1 MWRAWGITLLLLS
14 PQDLGPRV
22 VAPDHEFAFCPPSGW
37 IRHVGAGPTLVKYTQ
52 PGDLKLP
59 AELLVT
65 HLHSSNPT
73 PLLGFRTQAKD
84 NIKEKY
90 PGSKVLEEK
99 ELKVA
104 GREAF
109 RIVFSHNDF
118 ILFKTVVHRT
128 NLEYYLL
135 DAVYPP
141 DQAEKIRPVV
151 ESSIATFEINPLP
164 MSAEERASDGRTMAV
179 IKAAKM
185 DPALLGE
192 RWFSIHL
199 QSKKVGHMRFK
210 MTESEGM
217 YAFETEVRNDFG
229 EGNTDTTI
237 VRGSYSPDGRV
248 QKVETE
254 ETKVNPKQK
263 WVFRANAGLQGG
275 QAKISRDINGIK
287 EERSFAVEEGVL
299 LSDIAECMRST
310 LVGAGRGT
318 YLLKSLSAYSE
329 EWNIEIIDVGGPETL
344 DVDGRSTNC
353 VLVQA
358 YIDRRKNMT
367 YYYSRERTVLRVG
380 GPKEQ
385 FSIRASTKEEAQK

>member
-1 MWRAWGITLLLLS
+1 
-14 PQDLGPRV
+14 
-22 VAPDHEFAFCPPSGW
+22 
-37 IRHVGAGPTLVKYTQ
+37 VGAGPTLVKFTQ

-65 HLHSSNPT
+65 HLHSTNPT
-73 PLLGFRTQAKD
+73 PLESFRRQAKD

-90 PGSKVLEEK
+90 PGSKILEEK
-99 ELKVA
+99 DLSIA
-104 GREAF
+104 GKQSF
-109 RIVFSHNDF
+109 RIVFTHNDF
-118 ILFKTVVHRT
+118 VLFKTVIHRT

-135 DAVYPP
+135 DALYPP
-141 DQAEKIRPVV
+141 DQAEKIRPLV

-185 DPALLGE
+185 EPALLGE
-192 RWFSIHL
+192 RWYAIHL
-199 QSKKVGHMRFK
+199 SGKKVGYMRFK
-210 MTESEGM
+210 LAESEGM
-217 YAFETEVRNDFG
+217 YAFDLEVRNDFG

-237 VRGSYSPDGRV
+237 VRGSYSPDGGV

-263 WVFRANAGLQGG
+263 WVFRANAVLQSG
-275 QAKISRDINGIK
+275 QAKMSRDINGIK

-299 LSDIAECMRST
+299 ISDIAECMRST
-310 LVGAGRGT
+310 LVGAGKGT
-318 YLLKSLSAYSE
+318 YLIKTLSPYSE

-344 DVDGRSTNC
+344 DVDGRTRNC
-353 VLVQA
+353 ILVQA
-358 YIDRRKNMT
+358 YIGRRKNMT
-367 YYYSRERTVLRVG
+367 YYYAPDRTVLRVG
-380 GPKEQ
+380 GPKEL

>member
-14 PQDLGPRV
+14 AQDLGSRV
-22 VAPDHEFAFCPPSGW
+22 TAPDHEFAFRPPSGW
-37 IRHVGAGPTLVKYTQ
+37 VRHVGAGPTLVKFTQ

-59 AELLVT
+59 AELMIT

-73 PLLGFRTQAKD
+73 PLESFRRQAKD

-90 PGSKVLEEK
+90 PGSKILEEK
-99 ELKVA
+99 DLSVA
-104 GREAF
+104 GKQSF
-109 RIVFSHNDF
+109 RIIFTHNEF
-118 ILFKTVVHRT
+118 VLFKTVVHRT

-135 DAVYPP
+135 DAIYPP
-141 DQAEKIRPVV
+141 DQAEKLRPVV

-164 MSAEERASDGRTMAV
+164 MSAEEKASDGRTMAV

-185 DPALLGE
+185 EPALLGE
-192 RWFSIHL
+192 RWFTIHL
-199 QSKKVGHMRFK
+199 SGKKVGHMRFK
-210 MTESEGM
+210 LAESEGM
-217 YAFETEVRNDFG
+217 YAFDLEVRNDFG

-263 WVFRANAGLQGG
+263 WVFRANAALQAG
-275 QAKISRDINGIK
+275 QAKVFRDINGIK

-299 LSDIAECMRST
+299 ISDIAECMRST
-310 LVGAGRGT
+310 LVGAGKGT
-318 YLLKSLSAYSE
+318 YLLKTLSPYSE
-329 EWNIEIIDVGGPETL
+329 EWSIETIDVGGPETL
-344 DVDGRSTNC
+344 DVDGRTRNC
-353 VLVQA
+353 ILVQA
-358 YIDRRKNMT
+358 YIGRRKNMT
-367 YYYSRERTVLRVG
+367 YYYAPDRTVLRVG
-380 GPKEQ
+380 GPKEL